1 MNIYI
6 AIYIANVDANDQLL
20 PFSVVLSCG
29 HNKEITIKRGESKEI
44 KVKVIPEE
52 STFSAISDIM
62 NLHMVASGTFTPT
75 GDLGNSTG
83 SFSEEWFSINT
94 EDDNSKAPAIRSI
107 TGISN
112 GTNTAAT
119 NTSSSTIIIPSNS
132 SSFHSSSTRG
142 YDTVNVV
149 ALSLSNQPKRL
160 P

>member
-1 MNIYI
+1 M
-6 AIYIANVDANDQLL
+6 
-20 PFSVVLSCG
+20 
-29 HNKEITIKRGESKEI
+29 
-44 KVKVIPEE
+44 KVIPEE

-83 SFSEEWFSINT
+83 SFSEEWFSINI

-119 NTSSSTIIIPSNS
+119 NNSSSTIIIPSNS

-142 YDTVNVV
+142 TDTVNVV